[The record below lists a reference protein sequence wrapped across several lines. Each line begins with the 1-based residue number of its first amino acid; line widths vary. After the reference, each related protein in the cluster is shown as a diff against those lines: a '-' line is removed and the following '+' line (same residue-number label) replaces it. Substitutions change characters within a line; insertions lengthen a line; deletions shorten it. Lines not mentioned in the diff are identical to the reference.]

1 MPAVTA
7 CWIITILQTV
17 FREMPSVPEYV
28 AVRAYLRGFP
38 MLTTSSL
45 FRQEGKGGEISQEI
59 CLVSRHLKKNCI
71 SSFSH
76 FDCQCWLPPPLSLPQ
91 FMHSSHFFFVTGG
104 PVLLRSSGSLRVTG
118 GSGEDRAAYHGGL
131 LMGRRASSQK

>member
-17 FREMPSVPEYV
+17 LREMPTVPEYV

-45 FRQEGKGGEISQEI
+45 FRQEGKGGERSWEI
-59 CLVSRHLKKNCI
+59 CLVSRRLKKNSI
-71 SSFSH
+71 LSFSH
-76 FDCQCWLPPPLSLPQ
+76 FDCQCLLLPPPSFPIFALLSLFLHDRLAP
-91 FMHSSHFFFVTGG
+91 S
-104 PVLLRSSGSLRVTG
+104 VLLCSSGGLQAAS
-118 GSGEDRAAYHGGL
+118 GSSEDGAAYHGGL
-131 LMGRRASSQK
+131 LMGRRA